1 MESRTRTVAETL
13 RLSLNELTPS
23 ERKLASVLL
32 GNYPLAGLNSVA
44 ELGRLAGTSAP
55 TVLRMIQKLGFAG
68 FPEFQSSIRAEVEAQ
83 LSTPL
88 TKREQLG
95 SAGAP
100 QGHILKRMGA
110 AVIDNIRKSL
120 ELLDYEDFDQAVALL
135 CDESRTVY
143 VIGGRLTD
151 PLADYLQ
158 RHLHATRPQ
167 VRKLAAE
174 RPLWGQ
180 SIVDMKAGDVLVIF
194 DIRRYDR
201 DLAKLAGHAAERGVA
216 IVLFTDQWLS
226 PIHKRARHTFA
237 LRIEAPSSWDS
248 ASATLA
254 VVEALI
260 AGVVD
265 KLWARAE
272 KRIGALEEIADPS
285 GRHPARLHSSSP
297 RRRGPRDVSQ

>member
-1 MESRTRTVAETL
+1 MLFRS
-13 RLSLNELTPS
+13 
-23 ERKLASVLL
+23 
-32 GNYPLAGLNSVA
+32 
-44 ELGRLAGTSAP
+44 
-55 TVLRMIQKLGFAG
+55 
-68 FPEFQSSIRAEVEAQ
+68 
-83 LSTPL
+83 
-88 TKREQLG
+88 
-95 SAGAP
+95 
-100 QGHILKRMGA
+100 
-110 AVIDNIRKSL
+110 
-120 ELLDYEDFDQAVALL
+120 LDYEDFDEVVALL
-135 CDESRTVY
+135 AGDSRTIY

-174 RPLWGQ
+174 RPLWAQ
-180 SIVDMKAGDVLVIF
+180 SILDMTAGDVLVIF

-201 DLAKLAGHAAERGVA
+201 DLAKLAGHAAERGVE

-248 ASATLA
+248 AGATLT

-265 KLWARAE
+265 RLWSRAE
-272 KRIGALEEIADPS
+272 KRIEALEDIADPS
-285 GRHPARLHSSSP
+285 GRHPGRARPVNKS
-297 RRRGPRDVSQ
+297 